1 MSSAAAQSLD
11 GALVAL
17 VAASVDEATLRA
29 RQPVDQVEE
38 AANSEDL
45 QLALVA
51 SGPAAEA
58 SVEASADEVEDVAAL
73 AVDSGVIEEALADEV
88 DSAEAADEVTLVVV
102 AEVSATNQTA
112 MDLPMA
118 LQLVLAAPEVVA
130 LAATEEAEVD
140 LEATEEGVEDDTK
153 TDAVA
158 AVVVEVV
165 LTEDPAALTTNR
177 SAAEI
182 DIATATVG
190 TVVEAVTT
198 ARGSAVTKATATTI
212 PDSAADTRPA
222 RWLQCLLQGF
232 VKGYLPFLRLA
243 LSRH

>member
-17 VAASVDEATLRA
+17 VAVSVDEATPRA

-102 AEVSATNQTA
+102 AEVSATSPTA

-118 LQLVLAAPEVVA
+118 LQLVLAVPEVVA
-130 LAATEEAEVD
+130 LAAIEEAEVD
-140 LEATEEGVEDDTK
+140 LEATEVGVEDDTK

-158 AVVVEVV
+158 AVVVVV

>member
-17 VAASVDEATLRA
+17 VAVSVGEATPRA

-51 SGPAAEA
+51 SEPVAEA
-58 SVEASADEVEDVAAL
+58 SVEASADEVEDVAAS
-73 AVDSGVIEEALADEV
+73 AVDSEVIEEALADEV

-102 AEVSATNQTA
+102 AEVSATSPTA

-118 LQLVLAAPEVVA
+118 LQLVLAVPEVVA
-130 LAATEEAEVD
+130 LAAIEEAEVD
-140 LEATEEGVEDDTK
+140 LEATEVGVEDDTK

-158 AVVVEVV
+158 AVVVVV

-198 ARGSAVTKATATTI
+198 AQGSAATKATATTI